1 MNPSSKTYD
10 PRAFESFWKP
20 FIRVFQAIC
29 VSHYSTFHRKQHIGR
44 VVYFVVFST
53 LHVSLMFYTL
63 INGLH
68 IRIRPNSQRKESPL
82 MFYVNFVAVTG
93 NFVSHT
99 IAHLEPL
106 FTRSNEQ
113 EIYRRLNEINEIFA
127 LKLNY
132 VTNFNVIKRNFVR
145 KTALF
150 YVCAASISFG
160 YSFFSLPTDISSML
174 LFLLNRIF
182 AVIIIRAR
190 RCQAAFIV
198 NSLSHILID
207 LQVLL
212 KKQQKSYR
220 PHTTNSSSY
229 CSENIRYLRDVYS
242 NVWLIKNLV
251 SNCFGWSM
259 IAFLMEF
266 SFDLINSSYWAYINI
281 KVYESRSKIIRKQH
295 SQRTPFISID

>member
-1 MNPSSKTYD
+1 MTPSSKPYD
-10 PRAFESFWKP
+10 PKAFESFWKP

-29 VSHYSTFHRKQHIGR
+29 VSHYSTFYRTQHIGR
-44 VVYFVVFST
+44 LVYFIVFST

-68 IRIRPNSQRKESPL
+68 IQVRPNSQHRESPL
-82 MFYVNFVAVTG
+82 MFYVNFVTVTG

-106 FTRSNEQ
+106 FTRNDEQ

-127 LKLNY
+127 LKFNY
-132 VTNFNVIKRNFVR
+132 VTNFDVIKRKFVR
-145 KTALF
+145 KTVLF
-150 YVCAASISFG
+150 YVCAAFMSFG
-160 YSFFSLPTDISSML
+160 YSFFSLPTDVSSLL

-198 NSLSHILID
+198 NALSHILKD
-207 LQVLL
+207 LQILL
-212 KKQQKSYR
+212 KRQQKNYR
-220 PHTTNSSSY
+220 PHTTNSSSH

-281 KVYESRSKIIRKQH
+281 KAYESTSKIIRKQTFLFH
-295 SQRTPFISID
+295 FIHFH